1 MDLDAY
7 RSQAEA
13 FVAELGAEYHEHFA
27 GLKEEFEVEAIYARH
42 EGLFTADAVARL
54 REQTD
59 AAATLG
65 EDAARRA
72 RMLLDFAVEGHMG
85 LISTDLEAELAQ
97 REAGVTLSIEGD
109 GEAIPFR
116 EATIVQANEPDRDR
130 RAAIETARLEATETH
145 LNPLDREAL
154 ERTRA
159 KARELG
165 WPSYRALCEELKG
178 LDLDR
183 LSRATRAF
191 TAATEAPYD
200 ALVAPVVER
209 TLDLPLHELVRSDL
223 PRLFRAEEADAAFSA
238 DALMPSFEATLG
250 GLGIDPAAQ
259 PNVLL
264 DVESRP
270 GKSPRAFCV
279 PVRVP
284 QDVRLVLP
292 PVGGRDDFVALLH
305 EGGHVQ
311 HYAHVDAALAFEYRH
326 LGDNAV
332 TEAFAFLFDHLAEDP
347 DWLRARLDVEDADG
361 ALAAH
366 ARATRLIYLRRYA
379 AKLAYELDV
388 HAAAPPDDEALGARY
403 ATLLGNAARVAWPS
417 ETYLADL
424 DPGFYVAAYLR
435 AWALETHLRAHLRE
449 RFGERWFAQR
459 EAGDALRALWR
470 DGQRLNAE
478 ELLGELTGAE
488 LDFGALLVDLGL
500 ADATQTR
507 PAGAE
512 ATPAEPA

>member
-7 RSQAEA
+7 RSEAEE

-27 GLKEEFEVEAIYARH
+27 GLKEAFDVESIYARH
-42 EGLFTADAVARL
+42 EALFTADSVARL
-54 REQTD
+54 REQAD
-59 AAATLG
+59 AATARG

-72 RMLLDFAVEGHMG
+72 RLLLDFAVEGHMG

-97 REAGVTLSIEGD
+97 REAGTMLSIAGH

-116 EATIVQANEPDRDR
+116 EATIVQANEPDPER
-130 RAAIETARLEATETH
+130 RAAIETARLEATETQ
-145 LNPLDREAL
+145 LNPLYREAL

-183 LSRATRAF
+183 LARATSAF
-191 TAATEAPYD
+191 TVATEAPYAD
-200 ALVAPVVER
+200 LVGPVAER
-209 TLDLPLHELVRSDL
+209 TLGIGMDALVRSDL

-238 DALMPSFEATLG
+238 EALMPSFEATLS

-270 GKSPRAFCV
+270 GMSPRAFCV

-284 QDVRLVLP
+284 DDVRLVLP

-311 HYAHVDAALAFEYRH
+311 HYAHVDRELAFEYRH

-388 HAAAPPDDEALGARY
+388 HGDAPPHDDALAVRY
-403 ATLLGNAARVAWPS
+403 ATLLGDAARVTWPR

-435 AWALETHLRAHLRE
+435 AWALETHLRAHLRA
-449 RFGERWFAQR
+449 RFGTQWFAQR

-470 DGQRLNAE
+470 DGQRLSAE

-488 LDFGALLVDLGL
+488 LDFGALLADLGL
-500 ADATQTR
+500 D
-507 PAGAE
+507 
-512 ATPAEPA
+512 AEPAR